1 MPPLLGLLI
10 PSPAR
15 RNDMQMRV
23 VLAIAPMRLD
33 HDDVTAFEGLATD
46 RAKEI
51 ISALD
56 ATLHEGTEQRLGVLI
71 KRRS

>member
-1 MPPLLGLLI
+1 
-10 PSPAR
+10 
-15 RNDMQMRV
+15 MQMRG

-33 HDDVTAFEGLATD
+33 HDDVTACEGLATD

-56 ATLHEGTEQRLGVLI
+56 ATLHEGTEQRFGVLI